1 MNNAYRKREH
11 LEGKKRGEKRGE
23 NGNHW
28 LGALVPRRS
37 LELLFV
43 LPLPLPRIEH
53 VSVPFLLQ
61 R

>member
-1 MNNAYRKREH
+1 MNNAYRKRDC
-11 LEGKKRGEKRGE
+11 LEGKKRGEKHGE

-28 LGALVPRRS
+28 LGDLLPRRS

-43 LPLPLPRIEH
+43 LAFPLPRIER